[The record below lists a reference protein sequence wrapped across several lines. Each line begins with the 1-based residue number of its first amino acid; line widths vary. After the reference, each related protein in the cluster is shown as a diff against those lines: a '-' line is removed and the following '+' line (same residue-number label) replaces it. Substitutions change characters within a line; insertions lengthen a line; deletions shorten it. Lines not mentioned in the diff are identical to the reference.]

1 MGNGVRKLVL
11 SAAAVFGIAV
21 LTAVQS
27 AKAQKFT
34 EMNRQVEGFLTGLW
48 AKTAAPADRPPNEAE
63 VTAGLAHCDES
74 MIDPQNEET
83 GTRAI
88 FPSEESSRGDVSMFR
103 LDDAF
108 VLVERMQ
115 KPNGTKY
122 PFLRKMTVGAVQ
134 QQNRIIVRFVSRGQ
148 WTNGAWMDQ
157 PGAPTLWGDAMLGD
171 LEIGG
176 NTEHVFVLGKD
187 NTQTTYVKCGS

>member
-1 MGNGVRKLVL
+1 MGSGVRKRVFGII
-11 SAAAVFGIAV
+11 AVFGIAV
-21 LTAVQS
+21 VMAAQG
-27 AKAQKFT
+27 AQAQKFT

-63 VTAGLAHCDES
+63 VIAGLAHCDES
-74 MIDPQNEET
+74 MIDPQNDEI
-83 GTRAI
+83 GARAL

-115 KPNGTKY
+115 KPNGIKY
-122 PFLRKMTVGAVQ
+122 PFPRKVTVGAVQ

-148 WTNGAWMDQ
+148 WMNGAWMDP
-157 PGAPTLWGDAMLGD
+157 PGPPALWGDAMLGD